1 MNAFETLPV
10 PNRSIWSLGWTVNF
24 EPVLRCQHTLSAT
37 PNRQPKPELWVE
49 IAFDR
54 SEFSNP
60 IFRRRLVLAD
70 GQWADDRLVWDL
82 SPQGG
87 LSSRNS
93 STLGGAWDAFEIRA
107 YDAIIRSAPLAKPRS
122 WRDTSRLAISAR
134 PAGPKGVHGGRGRDG
149 WPDLGRPRA
158 GCGLTSK
165 SARWPGK
172 ATIDGRLCRKRC
184 THAHES

>member
-93 STLGGAWDAFEIRA
+93 ATISFQYDRQRVAMDLSVFEA
-107 YDAIIRSAPLAKPRS
+107 EP
-122 WRDTSRLAISAR
+122 
-134 PAGPKGVHGGRGRDG
+134 
-149 WPDLGRPRA
+149 RPRWLR
-158 GCGLTSK
+158 LTEP
-165 SARWPGK
+165 AL
-172 ATIDGRLCRKRC
+172 ICVCR
-184 THAHES
+184 